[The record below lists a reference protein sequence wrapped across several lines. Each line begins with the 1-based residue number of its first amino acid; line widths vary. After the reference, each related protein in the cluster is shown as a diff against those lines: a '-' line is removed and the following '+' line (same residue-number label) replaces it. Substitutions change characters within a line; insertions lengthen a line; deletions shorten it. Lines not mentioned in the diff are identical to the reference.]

1 MKTPFILLI
10 VCVLLSSC
18 TENIKTKKYKSS
30 EQDTHKLHTS
40 KMASA
45 LFIKDISK
53 GSNYSFPIFE
63 SEDSLTSF
71 KVNTYLQLWE
81 LNLLIEKNNAYP
93 FSMINKDGNEEL
105 YEGFKPLSSIHYK
118 IMENTTKMLSLKISS
133 CTSISAECWTNYYS
147 FNPQN
152 GDRYFLA
159 DFVDRNDK
167 EKFKDV
173 IAEKSKQYF
182 IQQCE
187 AFSDEVSFSLQDS
200 IIAKIDRWK
209 KNNIINKFFF
219 SKDSIFINHD
229 YILGYGFNRF
239 DLPFSTFTGIEI
251 SAFSN
256 LLNAH
261 GKAAL
266 LTGDKLKDFHSVQEP
281 QVYFGKIDNKHEIV
295 LIFEESYGIYA
306 YLKYGMGIELSGL
319 LTEGIYKYEENY
331 YPGNHFEFKKNGK
344 NINGHWNGENQKGSI
359 NYTLNAMRK

>member
-18 TENIKTKKYKSS
+18 LSNEKLQKNYASDKIANTLPTSTIAS
-30 EQDTHKLHTS
+30 EL
-40 KMASA
+40 
-45 LFIKDISK
+45 LIKDISK
-53 GSNYSFPIFE
+53 GNSFSFPIFE

-71 KVNTYLQLWE
+71 KINAYLQLWE
-81 LNLLIEKNNAYP
+81 LNLLIEKNKAYP

-187 AFSDEVSFSLQDS
+187 AFSDEISFSLQDS

-209 KNNIINKFFF
+209 KNNIIDKFFF